1 MKTIDERVSQLHAGG
16 LVDMHFDLPLGLFLS
31 RPRRNVIATDFLPEF
46 EAGDMGVLGVAVYV
60 EDRNLGER
68 ALHVA
73 LEQVGLLKAELEK
86 TPRLVL
92 CRSFAEI
99 EQARS
104 EGRIALLLT
113 MEGAEPLGED
123 LHLLAIFHELGLRA
137 ISLTHARVNV
147 AAAGGIFAPSGSPA
161 GGLTSFGRELVQ
173 ECERLGILIDLAHIN
188 AAGFEEICARTTKPL
203 IVSHTNARH
212 FFDIERN
219 ISDEQIKM
227 IGDRGGVVGMNAI
240 LVSQTKEE
248 ATLDRYVDHIEYVA
262 GLIGI
267 EGVGIGFDFCEFLWR
282 QMPAE
287 EREKME
293 ARLTRPHF
301 LPDLGNHAHT
311 RNLTRKLIERG
322 FSDEQIENLLRGN
335 WLRLLRQCLERVGRE
350 QLPLARNPL

>member
-1 MKTIDERVSQLHAGG
+1 MSTIDERVSQLHAGG

-46 EAGDMGVLGVAVYV
+46 EAGDMTVLAVALYI
-60 EDRNLGER
+60 EDRNLGAP
-68 ALHVA
+68 ALPVA
-73 LEQVGLLKAELEK
+73 LEQVALLKMELEK
-86 TPRLVL
+86 TPRLAL

-99 EQARS
+99 EQARG

-123 LHLLAIFHELGLRA
+123 LHLLSIFHELGLRA
-137 ISLTHARVNV
+137 LSFTHARVNA
-147 AAAGGIFAPSGSPA
+147 AAAGGIFAASGSPA
-161 GGLTSFGRELVQ
+161 TGLTSFGRELVD

-188 AAGFEEICARTTKPL
+188 AAGFEEICARATKPL
-203 IVSHTNARH
+203 LASHTNARH

-227 IGDRGGVVGMNAI
+227 IAERGGVIGMNAI
-240 LVSQTKEE
+240 LVSQRKEE

-262 GLIGI
+262 SLIGI
-267 EGVGIGFDFCEFLWR
+267 DGVGIGFDFCEFLWR

-287 EREKME
+287 ERKKME
-293 ARLTRPHF
+293 TRATRPHF
-301 LPDLGNHAHT
+301 LSDLGNHSQT

-322 FSDEQIENLLRGN
+322 FTDEQIEKLLRGN
-335 WLRLLRQCLERVGRE
+335 WLRLLRQCL
-350 QLPLARNPL
+350 